1 MAVTVTVGFGVAVI
15 VTVAVGVAVN
25 VGVTVSVAV
34 GATLPTV
41 CLGCSEVQA
50 VITKQLK
57 TEGRKVRR
65 TNLNFG
71 IFIRTLHFYTLK
83 ILHNCIF
90 CQ

>member
-1 MAVTVTVGFGVAVI
+1 MAVSVTVGFGVAVI
-15 VTVAVGVAVN
+15 VTVTVGVAVN
-25 VGVTVSVAV
+25 VAVAVAV
-34 GATLPTV
+34 GVTLPTV

-50 VITKQLK
+50 VIRKQLK

-71 IFIRTLHFYTLK
+71 IFIRTLHFYTPK